1 MMDFLLAG
9 WNRVDWP
16 CPGRRLRGVVSVA
29 VPGRMFCRH
38 LYRQCGF
45 HTEAVGRG
53 ETILVK
59 EYTCVKC
66 GRTVHVLGSVDDA
79 YMEKERIQG

>member
-29 VPGRMFCRH
+29 VRGRR
-38 LYRQCGF
+38 LGK
-45 HTEAVGRG
+45 G
-53 ETILVK
+53 ETNLVK